1 MATNFQT
8 DVPPGIVPNVGAR
21 GQNVPGSA
29 VISRSSPVVNE
40 SSYLTKIK
48 NNLGAEPSAPPNA
61 SAAPK
66 PSNNTV
72 GSGLV
77 AALNNYQLALLNH
90 KDPSTGKPRPLIQIP
105 DEYEIIFADSI
116 IANASIVPPA
126 GLDKSLTA
134 GGNGGT
140 AADQKLPNKQ
150 SMDPTSRARAAAA
163 GQQIV
168 QFIEQVIRSSTYI
181 QNQSG
186 QVFNQ
191 STGKYE
197 TGNQKIADQF
207 AWFQVLCNVTILD
220 YDYIRKDFAYK
231 MTFTVVPFETPMLS
245 AYFSSGKYRGVH
257 KAYSYW
263 FTGENNSILSF
274 EQSFNNQWTQAITGG
289 TAPDTRV
296 ERLQNNVNTGVM
308 NAWRS
313 HVFPA
318 SGQSNQGGEK
328 NTNEPGAN
336 AADFL
341 YTSDLASVKI
351 NIVGDPAWLPSPLS
365 DYVTPE
371 LFTTRPFYVDG
382 TINSVASGAYFSV
395 AFNTPADYNLQTG
408 LIDPDTTPTGS
419 RTRTQ
424 ETVYVASKC
433 TSTFRGGKFTQEL
446 AGQWVTYNANPDI
459 VTAGT
464 ARETKTKDIQARKP
478 TQDVGPPSVTIGTQ
492 SFPVRVPELNPANR
506 PLMNV
511 SPRPLPANLQPT
523 PIPQRAPIVG
533 LPSTAPP
540 PGSIDPVTLL
550 PRNPPNSNPGQ
561 PIVKDG
567 NPG

>member
-1 MATNFQT
+1 MATTLTPGQRYSRALNPTSEGVYGNPGTGSF
-8 DVPPGIVPNVGAR
+8 DGIPAGGGPP
-21 GQNVPGSA
+21 
-29 VISRSSPVVNE
+29 
-40 SSYLTKIK
+40 K
-48 NNLGAEPSAPPNA
+48 A

-77 AALNNYQLALLNH
+77 AALNNYQLTLLNN
-90 KDPSTGKPRPLIQIP
+90 KDPNTGQPRPLIQVP
-105 DEYEIIFADSI
+105 DEYEIVFADSI
-116 IANASIVPPA
+116 IADASIVPPA
-126 GLDKSLTA
+126 GLDKALTA
-134 GGNGGT
+134 GPAGGT
-140 AADQKLPNKQ
+140 AADKLLPNKQ

-168 QFIEQVIRSSTYI
+168 QFIEQVIRSSTYV
-181 QNQSG
+181 QNQSA

-191 STGKYE
+191 STGTYE
-197 TGNQKIADQF
+197 TGSQKLADQF
-207 AWFQVLCNVTILD
+207 AWFQVLCNVAIKD

-245 AYFSSGKYRGVH
+245 SYFSSGKYRGVH
-257 KAYSYW
+257 KAYQYW
-263 FTGENNSILSF
+263 FTGENSAILNF

-296 ERLQNNVNTGVM
+296 QRLQNNADTGFM

-328 NTNEPGAN
+328 KTNEPGAN

-341 YTSDLASVKI
+341 YSSDLASVKMT
-351 NIVGDPAWLPSPLS
+351 IVGDPAWLPSTLS

-371 LFTTRPFYVDG
+371 LFSTRPFFNDG

-408 LIDPDTTPTGS
+408 LIDPATALTGS
-419 RTRTQ
+419 KTRTQ

-433 TSTFRGGKFTQEL
+433 TSTFKGGKFTQEL
-446 AGQWVTYNANPDI
+446 SGQWVTYDANPL
-459 VTAGT
+459 VKTAG
-464 ARETKTKDIQARKP
+464 REP
-478 TQDVGPPSVTIGTQ
+478 TQTKNNQSRNSNQSQAETNRLQNQNKAATPLPYGPRAPGGLGSARQSPNNNLGT
-492 SFPVRVPELNPANR
+492 R
-506 PLMNV
+506 PL
-511 SPRPLPANLQPT
+511 SPNLNNAPA
-523 PIPQRAPIVG
+523 PQRAPIIG
-533 LPSTAPP
+533 LPNTAPP
-540 PGSIDPVTLL
+540 PDSIDPVTLL
-550 PRNPPNSNPGQ
+550 PRRPPNPNPGQ
-561 PIVKDG
+561 VMNREP
-567 NPG
+567 

>member
-1 MATNFQT
+1 MPT
-8 DVPPGIVPNVGAR
+8 D
-21 GQNVPGSA
+21 
-29 VISRSSPVVNE
+29 
-40 SSYLTKIK
+40 
-48 NNLGAEPSAPPNA
+48 
-61 SAAPK
+61 
-66 PSNNTV
+66 
-72 GSGLV
+72 
-77 AALNNYQLALLNH
+77 
-90 KDPSTGKPRPLIQIP
+90 
-105 DEYEIIFADSI
+105 
-116 IANASIVPPA
+116 
-126 GLDKSLTA
+126 GLDKALAVGSS
-134 GGNGGT
+134 GGT

-181 QNQSG
+181 QNQSN
-186 QVFNQ
+186 QKFNQ
-191 STGKYE
+191 STGKYDI
-197 TGNQKIADQF
+197 GNQKIADQF
-207 AWFQVLCNVTILD
+207 AWFQVLCNVAILN

-231 MTFTVVPFETPMLS
+231 MTFVVVPFETPMLS

-257 KAYSYW
+257 KAYNYW

-289 TAPDTRV
+289 TAPDIRV
-296 ERLQNNVNTGVM
+296 QRLQNNANTGFM

-341 YTSDLASVKI
+341 YSSDLASVKLT
-351 NIVGDPAWLPSPLS
+351 IVGDPAWLPSPLS

-371 LFTTRPFYVDG
+371 LFSSRPFYADG

-408 LIDPDTTPTGS
+408 LIDPDTALTGS

-433 TSTFRGGKFTQEL
+433 TSTFKGGKFTQEL
-446 AGQWVTYNANPDI
+446 SGQWVTYDANPL
-459 VTAGT
+459 VKTAG
-464 ARETKTKDIQARKP
+464 REPPKQTTNQTTNQARP
-478 TQDVGPPSVTIGTQ
+478 ANQNFGPPSVRIGEQ
-492 SFPVRVPELNPANR
+492 SFPIRVPELNPANR
-506 PLMNV
+506 PLTNPTATPL
-511 SPRPLPANLQPT
+511 SPNLNNAPA
-523 PIPQRAPIVG
+523 PQRGPIVG
-533 LPSTAPP
+533 LPNTAPP
-540 PGSIDPVTLL
+540 PNSIDPVTLL

-561 PIVKDG
+561 VMNREP
-567 NPG
+567 

>member
-1 MATNFQT
+1 MANPFSIIIPSNVPIKPNAPSPFAILQPRSGTQQT
-8 DVPPGIVPNVGAR
+8 DTGSFDGIPAG
-21 GQNVPGSA
+21 GG
-29 VISRSSPVVNE
+29 
-40 SSYLTKIK
+40 
-48 NNLGAEPSAPPNA
+48 PPNA

-77 AALNNYQLALLNH
+77 AELNNYQLRLLNN
-90 KDPSTGKPRPLIQIP
+90 KDTNGNPKPLIQIP
-105 DEYEIIFADSI
+105 DEYEIKFAKSI
-116 IANASIVPPA
+116 IADASIVPPA
-126 GLDKSLTA
+126 GLDKALTA
-134 GGNGGT
+134 GTAGGT

-150 SMDPTSRARAAAA
+150 SMDPTSRAKAAAA

-168 QFIEQVIRSSTYI
+168 QFIDQVIRSSTYI
-181 QNQSG
+181 QNQSN
-186 QVFNQ
+186 QKFNQ
-191 STGKYE
+191 STGTYDI
-197 TGNQKIADQF
+197 GNQKIADQF

-231 MTFTVVPFETPMLS
+231 MTFTIVPFETPMLS
-245 AYFSSGKYRGVH
+245 AYFSAGKYRGVH
-257 KAYSYW
+257 KAYQYW
-263 FTGENNSILSF
+263 FTGENNAVLSF

-289 TAPDTRV
+289 TAPDPRV
-296 ERLQNNVNTGVM
+296 SRLQNNANSGFM

-341 YTSDLASVKI
+341 YSSDLASVKLT
-351 NIVGDPAWLPSPLS
+351 IVGDPAWLPSTLS
-365 DYVTPE
+365 DTVTPE
-371 LFTTRPFYVDG
+371 LFTTRPFYADG

-408 LIDPDTTPTGS
+408 LIDPDTAPTGS
-419 RTRTQ
+419 KTRTQ

-433 TSTFRGGKFTQEL
+433 TSTFKGGKFTQEL
-446 AGQWVTYNANPDI
+446 SGQWVTYDANPT
-459 VTAGT
+459 VVSAAT
-464 ARETKTKDIQARKP
+464 ARETKTKDIQKDIQARLPPFDPGSGSNTSWDAAPKP
-478 TQDVGPPSVTIGTQ
+478 VETYAQRRARLSNPFTGPASGLSLIDQG
-492 SFPVRVPELNPANR
+492 
-506 PLMNV
+506 
-511 SPRPLPANLQPT
+511 
-523 PIPQRAPIVG
+523 RAALGI
-533 LPSTAPP
+533 P
-540 PGSIDPVTLL
+540 PGGTSPSGQAVTPAPV
-550 PRNPPNSNPGQ
+550 Q